1 MILFVLYNFLLS
13 ENTPFAL
20 RSLIG
25 QKAGNGNIADA
36 QTLLNSLPADTPD
49 EQDYKTVQ
57 QINLQ
62 RLSATDTFSLSE
74 PQYQA
79 LSNIAESYQN
89 QAPGAQ
95 ALLNLLTGEQFEWLI
110 PTESGKTSSTPPY
123 PKVPLTD
130 LKTANRLWVQP
141 NPAKEQVTISLP
153 LFLTEKQSTLQ
164 LYNAQGN
171 IVQHIPIPDGEQTL
185 TLPTTYLL
193 NGVYFLSLITDGVR
207 IAQTKLVIQH

>member
-13 ENTPFAL
+13 ENTLFAL

-36 QTLLNSLPADTPD
+36 LTLLNSLPTNTLD

-62 RLSATDTFSLSE
+62 RLTATDTFSLSE

-79 LSNIAESYQN
+79 LSNIAESYQT

-95 ALLNLLTGEQFEWLI
+95 ALLNLLNGEQFEWQI
-110 PTESGKTSSTPPY
+110 PLYTGKTTPPPY
-123 PKVPLTD
+123 PQVPLIN
-130 LKTANRLWVQP
+130 LKTENRLWVRP
-141 NPAKEQVTISLP
+141 NPAKEQVSISIP
-153 LFLTEKQSTLQ
+153 LFIAEKQTELY
-164 LYNAQGN
+164 LYNTQG
-171 IVQHIPIPDGEQTL
+171 IAVQQIPVAYGEYELSIHTQDL
-185 TLPTTYLL
+185 Q
-193 NGVYFLSLITDGVR
+193 NGVYFLSLMADGIRV
-207 IAQTKLVIQH
+207 ANAKLVIQH